1 MAVDNETLQLFFK
14 NQKKPRIDA
23 LACSIKPIP
32 NQYQTNTKV
41 VPNQYQTNTK
51 SDTKSTSN
59 RHQTNTKSNFFSLTG
74 LQKKITI
81 IIYKLCQLAR
91 NKNTEAVSIS
101 QLSNQCHSTVGSIK
115 TAIHRLINKGF
126 LIRETFKNGR
136 AGWTTYSIPNYIYQE
151 MLSLDTQHKLVSN
164 QYQTDT
170 KVVSEVIPT
179 TNSSSSNINTTT
191 NNDHVSVNNLQ
202 LNLPNQWQNLDIE
215 PLALVG
221 FTITHLYQIA
231 SQGKLQPQAVQ
242 DSIYAFAF
250 DLQENNKAKTIKGD
264 PLNFFM
270 GILRNGRVYTFP
282 SNYESPQDKAMRIYH
297 EQLQELSQKRESLEK
312 ETKNLAFQDWFS
324 NLTDEQKKEF
334 LPKTFRNNAHIENN
348 KILEGGARDHFER
361 EIWPNKK
368 SEIAKRGGTTETKE

>member
-1 MAVDNETLQLFFK
+1 MTVDNETLQLFFK

-23 LACSIKPIP
+23 LARSIKPIP
-32 NQYQTNTKV
+32 NRYQTDVKV
-41 VPNQYQTNTK
+41 VPNRYQTDVK
-51 SDTKSTSN
+51 SDTKPTSN
-59 RHQTNTKSNFFSLTG
+59 RHQNNTKSNFFSLTG
-74 LQKKITI
+74 LQKKIAI
-81 IIYKLCQLAR
+81 IIYNLCQLAR

-115 TAIHRLINKGF
+115 TAIHRLINKRV

-136 AGWTTYSIPNYIYQE
+136 AGWTTYSIPNDIYQE

-170 KVVSEVIPT
+170 KVVSEVIPI
-179 TNSSSSNINTTT
+179 TNSSSSSNIYNKTTT
-191 NNDHVSVNNLQ
+191 DDLKNLKEPQ
-202 LNLPNQWQNLDIE
+202 LSTEWQNIDLE
-215 PLALVG
+215 PLALIG
-221 FTITHLYQIA
+221 FTVIHLSQIA
-231 SQGKLQPQAVQ
+231 SQNTLQPKAVQ

-250 DLQENNKAKTIKGD
+250 DLQKNNKAKTIKGD

-297 EQLQELSQKRESLEK
+297 KQLRDLTQKRESLEK
-312 ETKNLAFQDWFS
+312 ETINLSFQEWFS
-324 NLTDEQKKEF
+324 SLTHEQKKEF
-334 LPKTFRNNAHIENN
+334 LPQTFRNNARIENN
-348 KILEGGARDHFER
+348 KILEGGARDHFEK

-368 SEIAKRGGTTETKE
+368 AEIAKRGGVTETNK